1 MPSVA
6 ISLSLSG
13 SVGQGGK
20 NNPQDVMAVKNRLAD
35 LGFPIARDSTVN
47 SNTVSIIKLFQSIIK
62 GKTVVAGDGRIDVDG
77 PTHKFLQAANA
88 PQWREM
94 PNGSRAEG
102 FINFDHEQ
110 GGNHDFGV
118 SWMVETIQAAG
129 QIYLTHLSSHPN
141 AALIQTNDLSKP
153 QGGDTGEHATHE
165 TGLSCDIRLPR
176 KDGKA
181 GGGVIFSDPRF
192 DRDAMRAMLKAIRGQ
207 TKYKIDRIFFNDD
220 QLIKEGLCKHAAR
233 HDNHVHIDISP
244 PTIDA

>member
-20 NNPQDVMAVKNRLAD
+20 NEPKDVTAVKNRLAD

-153 QGGDTGEHATHE
+153 QGGNTGEHETHE

-181 GGGVIFSDPRF
+181 GGIVWRDPQF

-207 TKYKIDRIFFNDD
+207 TKYKISRIFFNDEI
-220 QLIKEGLCKHAAR
+220 LMAEGLCLKASG
-233 HDNHVHIDISP
+233 HDNHAHIDIIP
-244 PTIDA
+244 PAIAM

>member
-20 NNPQDVMAVKNRLAD
+20 NEPKDVTAVKNRLAD
-35 LGFPIARDSTVN
+35 LGFPIARDAIVTA
-47 SNTVSIIKLFQSIIK
+47 NTVSTIRLFQSIIK
-62 GKTVVAGDGRIDVDG
+62 GRTVVGGDGRIDVDG
-77 PTHKFLQAANA
+77 PTHKFLQSANA
-88 PQWREM
+88 PQWLEM
-94 PNGSRAEG
+94 PNGSPAEG
-102 FINFDHEQ
+102 FINHDNRQ
-110 GGNHDFGV
+110 GDNHDFGV

-129 QIYLTHLSSHPN
+129 QIYLTHLASHPN

-153 QGGDTGEHATHE
+153 QGGDTDQHDTHE

-181 GGGVIFSDPRF
+181 GGIEWDNPKF

-207 TKYKIDRIFFNDD
+207 TKYKIDRIFFNDKT
-220 QLIKEGLCKHAAR
+220 LIAEGLCTQLSE
-233 HDNHVHIDISP
+233 HDNHAHIDIVP
-244 PTIDA
+244 PNPL